1 MDVIKLTM
9 LFFIVYFIAEVI
21 RDDPK
26 QLIFEDV
33 AIFLAKRKDLFSHK
47 IQRKFSMTED
57 VMTITDVL
65 KRTK

>member
-1 MDVIKLTM
+1 MS
-9 LFFIVYFIAEVI
+9 FFIVYFIAEVI
-21 RDDPK
+21 RDDSK

-33 AIFLAKRKDLFSHK
+33 AIFLAKRKDLLSHK
-47 IQRKFSMTED
+47 IQRKFSMTKD